1 MRNTTACGCF
11 VLHAGRSTRIP
22 GTDHKH
28 VYQAVDLLREFSKG
42 NEIPIS
48 EKIIVIGGGNVAM
61 DITRTLARMQ
71 NQKYGKVQITTTSL
85 ETEDIMP
92 ADQEEI
98 DEARE
103 ESVNLKPG
111 WGPQKIEV
119 ENDRIKGL
127 YVQRCLSVFD
137 ESGRFN
143 PKFDEEDTDFFE
155 GDMVVEAIGQ
165 GMEISY
171 ISKKF

>member
-48 EKIIVIGGGNVAM
+48 EKIVVIGGGNVAM

-71 NQKYGKVQITTTSL
+71 NQKYGKVYITATSL
-85 ETEDIMP
+85 ESEDIMP
-92 ADQEEI
+92 ADREEVV
-98 DEARE
+98 EARE
-103 ESVNLKPG
+103 EKATIEPG
-111 WGPQKIEV
+111 WGPTSSEIE
-119 ENDRIKGL
+119 NNKIKGL
-127 YVQRCLSVFD
+127 NVQKCTSVFD
-137 ESGRFN
+137 EDGRFS
-143 PKFDEEDTDFFE
+143 PKFD
-155 GDMVVEAIGQ
+155 
-165 GMEISY
+165 
-171 ISKKF
+171 